1 MLRIDEEAL
10 NRLHKNLRFAGKLF
24 DKSAADRGRTSVILS
39 LTAVSDFF
47 RSIGGLDPLVQLPL
61 HQLQYALNDLERG
74 ILPEL
79 LTPRKIDHR
88 PPDSSSDAAFRA
100 LAAVAMDLLML
111 GKVSRKEAARRV
123 ARSLSNMGYAIS
135 PTKPITA
142 QRVEDWRDR
151 IREERPAEAPPTARF
166 HRLKDQALQRFP
178 QDPIAAAEFLLHRL
192 PAVVPPRN
200 PEKPPS

>member
-1 MLRIDEEAL
+1 M
-10 NRLHKNLRFAGKLF
+10 HKNLQFAGKMF
-24 DKSAADRGRTSVILS
+24 DKSAADCGRTSVILS

-88 PPDSSSDAAFRA
+88 PPNSSSGEAFRA

-111 GKVSRKEAARRV
+111 GKVSRQQAASRV
-123 ARSLSNMGYAIS
+123 ARTLSGMGYVS
-135 PTKPITA
+135 GRNKPITA
-142 QRVEDWRDR
+142 QHVEDWRDH
-151 IREERPAEAPPTARF
+151 IFEERPAEYPPARRV
-166 HRLKDQALQRFP
+166 HRMKDQLLRWFP
-178 QDPIAAAEFLLHRL
+178 EKPVAAAEFLLRRL
-192 PAVVPPRN
+192 AAVVPPRN
-200 PEKPPS
+200 PKKPPS